1 MSYAPATAVGKQTA
15 QQLAGISRTLYER
28 GWMPGTS
35 GNVSMRLPDDS
46 DRALITASG
55 LDKGELTARDVVEV
69 DARTG
74 EASRPGQV
82 RPSAETSIHAAV
94 YRATGARAVIHVHA
108 PYATVVAHRAA
119 ALDTVSSVRLERFEL
134 LKGLGLKDPASTDL
148 PVFPNWP
155 QVERIADDVAAHL
168 AANREGPPGLLLAD
182 HGITT
187 WGDSLGQAKNRL
199 ECLESLC
206 QLLVLSRAEL
216 SRAEPQVSRAA
227 QAPDDR
233 RTEL

>member
-1 MSYAPATAVGKQTA
+1 MSYAPSTAAGKQTA

-35 GNVSMRLPDDS
+35 GNISMRLPDDP

-55 LDKGELTARDVVEV
+55 RDKGELTARDVVEV
-69 DARTG
+69 DALTG
-74 EASRPGQV
+74 RASPSVQD

-94 YRATGARAVIHVHA
+94 YRVTGARAVIHVHS

-119 ALDTVSSVRLERFEL
+119 ALDAVASVRLERFEL
-134 LKGLGLKDPASTDL
+134 LKGLGLKNPTFTDL

-155 QVERIADDVAAHL
+155 EVDRIADDVAAHL
-168 AANREGPPGLLLAD
+168 GADREGPPGLLLAD

-187 WGDSLGQAKNRL
+187 WGESLGQAKNRL

-206 QLLVLSRAEL
+206 QLLVIS
-216 SRAEPQVSRAA
+216 
-227 QAPDDR
+227 
-233 RTEL
+233 RTELHVSRS

>member
-1 MSYAPATAVGKQTA
+1 MSYAPSTAADKQTA
-15 QQLAGISRTLYER
+15 QQLADISRTLYER

-35 GNVSMRLPDDS
+35 GNISMRLPDDP

-55 LDKGELTARDVVEV
+55 RDKGELTAQDVVEV
-69 DARTG
+69 DAFSGRAT
-74 EASRPGQV
+74 PPVQD

-94 YRATGARAVIHVHA
+94 YRVTGARAVIHVHS

-119 ALDTVSSVRLERFEL
+119 ALEAVASVRVERFEL
-134 LKGLGLKDPASTDL
+134 LKGLGLKNPTFTDL

-155 QVERIADDVAAHL
+155 EVDRIADDVAAQL
-168 AANREGPPGLLLAD
+168 TDDREGPPGLLLAD

-206 QLLVLSRAEL
+206 QLLVISQPEL
-216 SRAEPQVSRAA
+216 HVSRV
-227 QAPDDR
+227 
-233 RTEL
+233 

>member
-1 MSYAPATAVGKQTA
+1 MSYAPSTAAGKQTA
-15 QQLAGISRTLYER
+15 QQLADISRTLYER

-35 GNVSMRLPDDS
+35 GNISMRLPDDP

-55 LDKGELTARDVVEV
+55 RDKGELTARDVVEV
-69 DARTG
+69 DALTG
-74 EASRPGQV
+74 RATPPVQD

-94 YRATGARAVIHVHA
+94 YRVTGARAVIHVHS

-119 ALDTVSSVRLERFEL
+119 ASDAVASVRVERFEL
-134 LKGLGLKDPASTDL
+134 LKGLGLKNPTFTDL

-155 QVERIADDVAAHL
+155 DVDRIADDVAAHL
-168 AANREGPPGLLLAD
+168 AADREGPPGLLLAD

-187 WGDSLGQAKNRL
+187 WGESLGQAKNRL

-206 QLLVLSRAEL
+206 RLLVISQTEL
-216 SRAEPQVSRAA
+216 HVSRA
-227 QAPDDR
+227 
-233 RTEL
+233 

>member
-1 MSYAPATAVGKQTA
+1 MSYAPSTATGKQTA
-15 QQLAGISRTLYER
+15 QQLADISRTLYER

-35 GNVSMRLPDDS
+35 GNISMRLPDDP

-55 LDKGELTARDVVEV
+55 RDKGELTAWDVVEV
-69 DARTG
+69 DALTG
-74 EASRPGQV
+74 EASPSAQN

-94 YRATGARAVIHVHA
+94 YRVTGARAVIHVHS

-119 ALDTVSSVRLERFEL
+119 ASDAVTSVRVERFEL
-134 LKGLGLKDPASTDL
+134 LKGLGLKNPTFTDL

-155 QVERIADDVAAHL
+155 EVDRIADDVAAHL
-168 AANREGPPGLLLAD
+168 AADREGPPGLLLAD

-206 QLLVLSRAEL
+206 QLLVISRTEL
-216 SRAEPQVSRAA
+216 HVSRA
-227 QAPDDR
+227 
-233 RTEL
+233 

>member
-1 MSYAPATAVGKQTA
+1 MSYAPSTATGKQTA
-15 QQLAGISRTLYER
+15 RQLADISRTLYER

-35 GNVSMRLPDDS
+35 GNISMRLPDDP

-55 LDKGELTARDVVEV
+55 RDKGELTARDVVEV

-74 EASRPGQV
+74 EASRPGQA
-82 RPSAETSIHAAV
+82 RPSAETSLHAAV
-94 YRATGARAVIHVHA
+94 YRATGARAVIHVHS

-119 ALDTVSSVRLERFEL
+119 APDAVSSVRMDRFEL
-134 LKGLGLKDPASTDL
+134 LKGLGLKDPAFTDL

-155 QVERIADDVAAHL
+155 EVDRIADDVAAHL
-168 AANREGPPGLLLAD
+168 AVHRAGPPGLLLAD
-182 HGITT
+182 HGITA

-206 QLLVLSRAEL
+206 QLLVLSHAEL
-216 SRAEPQVSRAA
+216 HVSRAA
-227 QAPDDR
+227 QAPDH
-233 RTEL
+233 RTAP

>member
-1 MSYAPATAVGKQTA
+1 MSYAPSTATGKQTA
-15 QQLAGISRTLYER
+15 QQLADISRTLYER

-35 GNVSMRLPDDS
+35 GNISMRLPDDP

-55 LDKGELTARDVVEV
+55 RDKGELTAWDVVEV
-69 DARTG
+69 DALTG
-74 EASRPGQV
+74 EASPSAQN

-94 YRATGARAVIHVHA
+94 YRVTGARAVIHVHS

-119 ALDTVSSVRLERFEL
+119 ASDAVTSVRVERFEL
-134 LKGLGLKDPASTDL
+134 LKGLGLKNPTFTDL

-155 QVERIADDVAAHL
+155 EVDRIADDVAAHL
-168 AANREGPPGLLLAD
+168 AADPEGPPGLLLAD

-206 QLLVLSRAEL
+206 QLLVISRTEL
-216 SRAEPQVSRAA
+216 HVSRA
-227 QAPDDR
+227 
-233 RTEL
+233 

>member
-1 MSYAPATAVGKQTA
+1 MSYAPSTAAGKQTA
-15 QQLAGISRTLYER
+15 QQLADISRTLYER

-35 GNVSMRLPDDS
+35 GNVSMRLPDDP

-55 LDKGELTARDVVEV
+55 RDKGELTALDVVEV

-74 EASRPGQV
+74 QASLPGQA

-94 YRATGARAVIHVHA
+94 YRVTGARAVIHVHS

-119 ALDTVSSVRLERFEL
+119 AVDAVSSVRVDRFEL
-134 LKGLGLKDPASTDL
+134 LKGLGLKDPTFTDL

-155 QVERIADDVAAHL
+155 RVDRIADDVAAHL
-168 AANREGPPGLLLAD
+168 AVDREGPPGLLLAD

-187 WGDSLGQAKNRL
+187 WGDSLAQARNRL

-206 QLLVLSRAEL
+206 QLLVLSH
-216 SRAEPQVSRAA
+216 AEPHVSRAA
-227 QAPDDR
+227 TAPDH
-233 RTEL
+233 RTAP

>member
-1 MSYAPATAVGKQTA
+1 MSYAPSTVAGKRTAG
-15 QQLAGISRTLYER
+15 QLADLSRTLYER

-35 GNVSMRLPDDS
+35 GNVSMRLPDDP

-55 LDKGELTARDVVEV
+55 RDKGALTVRDVVEV

-74 EASRPGQV
+74 EASRPGQA

-94 YRATGARAVIHVHA
+94 YRTTGARAVIHVHS

-119 ALDTVSSVRLERFEL
+119 ALDAVSSVRVERFEL
-134 LKGLGLKDPASTDL
+134 LKGLGLKDPTSTDL

-155 QVERIADDVAAHL
+155 RVDRIADEVAAHL
-168 AANREGPPGLLLAD
+168 AADRAGPPGLLLAD
-182 HGITT
+182 HGITA
-187 WGDSLGQAKNRL
+187 WGDSLGQARNRL

-206 QLLVLSRAEL
+206 HLLVLSHAEL
-216 SRAEPQVSRAA
+216 HVIRAA
-227 QAPDDR
+227 QAPDP
-233 RTEL
+233 RTAP